1 MNRLVWLN
9 RVGAAAL
16 AIGFFALLYGH
27 YDYDRELAD
36 LKFAVEQSKKGAR
49 FTAADGRLV
58 CLALL
63 SAHPEVEDALPE
75 VCKR

>member
-1 MNRLVWLN
+1 MNKLVWLN

-16 AIGFFALLYGH
+16 VLGFIALLYGH
-27 YDYDRELAD
+27 HDSAPEIAA